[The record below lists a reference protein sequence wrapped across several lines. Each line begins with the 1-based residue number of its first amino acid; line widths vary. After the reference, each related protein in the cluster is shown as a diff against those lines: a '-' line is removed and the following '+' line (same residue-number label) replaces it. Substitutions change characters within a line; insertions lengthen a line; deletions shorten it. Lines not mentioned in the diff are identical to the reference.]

1 VLGLGHVTASGVA
14 VIIGAGIYV
23 LLGPAAAD
31 AGGLVWLSFVVA
43 AGLCALTAF
52 SYMELSSMYPKA
64 GSEHEFTRHAFPPVV
79 SFSAG
84 WAMTT
89 GLIVASA
96 SVALGFARYMGE
108 FVDVNERTMAWG
120 IVLVMALVSAAGME
134 RAAWVVVA
142 MGSVEI
148 GSLVVVTIVGLPD
161 IGRHSLVEGGSVSGV
176 AAAAGLIFF
185 AFIGFDEVITLA
197 EETHQPARN
206 IPRALLL
213 SLGISTVL
221 YVAVA
226 AVSVG
231 VLGSDELARAERPLA
246 SVMEAAVGGNWRG
259 PMAVAALLSTGSTV
273 LLLLTASARMIYG
286 MASTGALPSSFALV
300 VARRVPARALVVVV
314 ALASALVL
322 LEDFSLLAAA
332 TDALVY
338 FIFVLVNLTVIVLRF
353 RRPDH
358 PRPYRVRGTVR
369 GVAVVP
375 VLGIIVTLAVALRLD
390 ADAGVLA
397 LVLLAAGVL
406 SWFLLGGNHPRGA
419 GAR

>member
-23 LLGPAAAD
+23 LLGPAAQD
-31 AGGLVWLSFVVA
+31 AGGLVWLSFIVA

-89 GLIVASA
+89 GLIVATA
-96 SVALGFARYMGE
+96 SVALGFARYTGE
-108 FVDVNERTMAWG
+108 FVDLGDRTTAWAVILAMSLISATGMAK
-120 IVLVMALVSAAGME
+120 
-134 RAAWVVVA
+134 AAWVVIA

-148 GSLVVVTIVGLPD
+148 GSLVVVAVVGLPD
-161 IGRHSLVEGGSVSGV
+161 IGRNSLVEGGSIAGV

-197 EETHQPARN
+197 EETRDPVRN
-206 IPRALLL
+206 IPRALFLAL
-213 SLGISTVL
+213 VISTFL

-231 VLGSDELARAERPLA
+231 VLGADELARAERPLA
-246 SVMEAAVGGNWRG
+246 SVMEAAVGGRWRS
-259 PMAVAALLSTGSTV
+259 PMAIAALLSTASTV
-273 LLLLTASARMIYG
+273 LLLLTASARMVYG
-286 MASTGALPSSFALV
+286 MASTGALPRSLARV
-300 VARRVPARALVVVV
+300 EGRRVPGPALLLVTVSALV
-314 ALASALVL
+314 LVL

-375 VLGIIVTLAVALRLD
+375 VLGIIVTLAVAMRLD

-397 LVLLAAGVL
+397 LGILTAGVVVWL
-406 SWFLLGGNHPRGA
+406 ALRGPRDDGA
-419 GAR
+419 S

>member
-1 VLGLGHVTASGVA
+1 MLGLGHVTASGVA

-52 SYMELSSMYPKA
+52 SYMELSSMYPRA

-89 GLIVASA
+89 GLIVATA
-96 SVALGFARYMGE
+96 SVALGFARYTGE
-108 FVDVNERTMAWG
+108 FVDLGSRTTAWAV
-120 IVLVMALVSAAGME
+120 IVVMALVSATGMAK
-134 RAAWVVVA
+134 AAWVVIA

-148 GSLVVVTIVGLPD
+148 GSLVVVAVVGLPD
-161 IGRHSLVEGGSVSGV
+161 IGRHSLVEGGSIAGV

-197 EETHQPARN
+197 EETRDPVRN
-206 IPRALLL
+206 IPRALFFALL
-213 SLGISTVL
+213 ISTFL

-231 VLGSDELARAERPLA
+231 VLGADELARAERPLA
-246 SVMEAAVGGNWRG
+246 SVMEVAVGGSWRS
-259 PMAVAALLSTGSTV
+259 PMSIAALLSTASTV
-273 LLLLTASARMIYG
+273 LLLLTASARMVYG
-286 MASTGALPSSFALV
+286 MASTGALPRALARV
-300 VARRVPARALVVVV
+300 EGRRVPGPALLLVGVS
-314 ALASALVL
+314 ASFLVL
-322 LEDFSLLAAA
+322 LEDFALLAAA

-358 PRPYRVRGTVR
+358 PRPYRVRGSVR

-375 VLGIIVTLAVALRLD
+375 VLGIVVTLAVALRLD
-390 ADAGVLA
+390 ADAGALA
-397 LVLLAAGVL
+397 VGILAAGVVMWL
-406 SWFLLGGNHPRGA
+406 ALRGS
-419 GAR
+419 GRE

>member
-1 VLGLGHVTASGVA
+1 MLGLGHVTASGVA

-52 SYMELSSMYPKA
+52 SYMELSSMYPRA

-89 GLIVASA
+89 GLIVATA

-108 FVDVNERTMAWG
+108 FVDLGSRTTAWAV
-120 IVLVMALVSAAGME
+120 IVAMALVSATGMAK
-134 RAAWVVVA
+134 AAWVVIA

-148 GSLVVVTIVGLPD
+148 GSLVVVAVVGLPD
-161 IGRHSLVEGGSVSGV
+161 IGRHSLVEGGSVGGV

-197 EETHQPARN
+197 EETRDPVRN
-206 IPRALLL
+206 IPRALFLALL
-213 SLGISTVL
+213 ISTFL

-231 VLGSDELARAERPLA
+231 VLGADELARAERPLA
-246 SVMEAAVGGNWRG
+246 SVMEGAVGGSWRS
-259 PMAVAALLSTGSTV
+259 PMSIAALLSTASTV
-273 LLLLTASARMIYG
+273 LLLLTASARMVYG
-286 MASTGALPSSFALV
+286 MASTGALPRALARV
-300 VARRVPARALVVVV
+300 EGRRVPGPALLLVGVS
-314 ALASALVL
+314 ASLLVL
-322 LEDFSLLAAA
+322 LEDFALLAAA

-358 PRPYRVRGTVR
+358 PRPYRVRGSVR

-375 VLGIIVTLAVALRLD
+375 VLGIVVTLAVALRLD
-390 ADAGVLA
+390 ADAGALAVGILVAGVVVWLA
-397 LVLLAAGVL
+397 L
-406 SWFLLGGNHPRGA
+406 RGSE
-419 GAR
+419 RE

>member
-1 VLGLGHVTASGVA
+1 MLGLGHVTASGVA

-23 LLGPAAAD
+23 LLGPAAQD

-43 AGLCALTAF
+43 AVLCALTAF

-108 FVDVNERTMAWG
+108 FVDLGDRTTAWVV
-120 IVLVMALVSAAGME
+120 ILAMALISATGMAK
-134 RAAWVVVA
+134 AAWVVIA

-148 GSLVVVTIVGLPD
+148 GSLVVVAIVGLPD
-161 IGRHSLVEGGSVSGV
+161 IGRHSLVEGGSITGV

-197 EETHQPARN
+197 EETRDPVRN
-206 IPRALLL
+206 VPRALFLAL
-213 SLGISTVL
+213 VISTFL

-231 VLGSDELARAERPLA
+231 VLGADELARAERPLA
-246 SVMEAAVGGNWRG
+246 SVMEAAVGGRWRS
-259 PMAVAALLSTGSTV
+259 PMAIAALLSTASTV
-273 LLLLTASARMIYG
+273 LLLLTASSRMIYG
-286 MASTGALPSSFALV
+286 MASAGALPRALARV
-300 VARRVPARALVVVV
+300 EGRRVPGPALVLVTVS
-314 ALASALVL
+314 ASVLVL

-353 RRPDH
+353 RLPDH

-375 VLGIIVTLAVALRLD
+375 VLGIIVTLAVAARLD
-390 ADAGVLA
+390 ADSGVLA
-397 LVLLAAGVL
+397 LGILAAGVAVWL
-406 SWFLLGGNHPRGA
+406 ALRGPRDDGA
-419 GAR
+419 S